1 MITSNI
7 QEILLKN
14 NLYNNNTQIK
24 NEPFIDTLA
33 QTSSELNFDDITY
46 ENILSLSLEQ
56 IETIEDED
64 KKSLLKNLKLATM
77 FSQDKNLS
85 KAMYDSVLG
94 KPFDLGYNYLYNMY
108 EDKDLFFS
116 SYKKPNFSSLL
127 TDIVSNRY
135 DDGDKKIT
143 DKISQIKLNEILTVV
158 NSFSF
163 LDAFSS
169 GYKDGYDKY
178 KDENQYG
185 FLYNDY
191 YLQYQELM
199 YKYQNNKNEELNILN
214 NFR

>member
-14 NLYNNNTQIK
+14 DLYNKSNEIK
-24 NEPFIDTLA
+24 NEPFINTLV
-33 QTSSELNFDDITY
+33 QTSSEFDYDDISY
-46 ENILSLSLEQ
+46 ENILSLSLEE
-56 IETIEDED
+56 IETLEDED

-94 KPFDLGYNYLYNMY
+94 KPFDLGYNYLYDMY
-108 EDKDLFFS
+108 EDKNLFFS
-116 SYKKPNFSSLL
+116 SYKKPSFSSLL
-127 TDIVSNRY
+127 TDIVSKRFDNSE
-135 DDGDKKIT
+135 KKIT
-143 DKISQIKLNEILTVV
+143 DKISQTKLNEILSVA

-163 LDAFSS
+163 LDTFSS

-178 KDENQYG
+178 KDEEQYG

-191 YLQYQELM
+191 YLKYQELI
-199 YKYQNNKNEELNILN
+199 YKYQNNKNQELEILN
-214 NFR
+214 KFR